1 MDAVAARHSGLSG
14 SFANRSVPGQ
24 TWPGSE
30 AGSAGGP
37 QLLALER
44 ELSGP
49 GAQEALA
56 RHDAVRAALDSRLA
70 DALREGVPPED
81 FPKVEQ
87 LREANTIARKI
98 LRLAVRDG

>member
-1 MDAVAARHSGLSG
+1 MDPVDNPR
-14 SFANRSVPGQ
+14 P
-24 TWPGSE
+24 
-30 AGSAGGP
+30 AGAERL

-56 RHDAVRAALDSRLA
+56 RHDAVLLGLENRIA
-70 DALREGVPPED
+70 DALREGVSPDD

-98 LRLAVRDG
+98 LRLAVSDGRS

>member
-1 MDAVAARHSGLSG
+1 MDPVTARADPRPSP
-14 SFANRSVPGQ
+14 A
-24 TWPGSE
+24 SE
-30 AGSAGGP
+30 GPGP

-49 GAQEALA
+49 GAREALA
-56 RHDAVRAALDSRLA
+56 RHDAVLLGLENRIA
-70 DALREGVPPED
+70 DALREGVSPDD

-98 LRLAVRDG
+98 LRLAVSDGRS